1 MPLFLFVGGC
11 LLAISSL
18 ATELQNWPLISADEL
33 AERLDSTRPPLILD
47 IRGREKYLEGAIPG
61 ALDAGTEPAGFL
73 PDNSGDL
80 LVLIVTDSS
89 AIYYIAPWVERLQK
103 AGHPVAVLDGG
114 FISWQNSGRPI
125 EQPEVSFTR
134 PGTVPFLIPRGLC
147 EGGEPAQVFE

>member
-1 MPLFLFVGGC
+1 MSLLLIIGGC
-11 LLAISSL
+11 LVNISSL
-18 ATELQNWPLISADEL
+18 ASELQNWSLISAEAL

-73 PDNSGDL
+73 PDNSGDF

-89 AIYYIAPWVERLQK
+89 AIDYIAPWVARLHK
-103 AGHPVAVLDGG
+103 AGHPVLVLDGG
-114 FISWQNSGRPI
+114 FISWRNSGRPI
-125 EQPEVSFTR
+125 VQPEVSFTR